1 MTNRIFRY
9 KVSFLN
15 LAGVAVVAVAALCA
29 FLSCTV
35 VGSAVGLA
43 LLLAVVSMAERMAH
57 TAYTLT
63 ADGLLVV
70 SRGRFSRRVTV
81 RLTDIVAVESVRGG
95 VMPVSYVLIRYGA
108 GHELSAQPVDAEAFV
123 VEIRKRQTAV

>member
-1 MTNRIFRY
+1 MTNRTFRY

-15 LAGVAVVAVAALCA
+15 LVGVAVVAVAALCA

-43 LLLAVVSMAERMAH
+43 LLLAVVSMAERMAR
-57 TAYTLT
+57 TAYT
-63 ADGLLVV
+63 LLVV

-123 VEIRKRQTAV
+123 AEIRKRQTAV